1 MEFSLTVHSYMLYWK
16 KEYNEV
22 IVMTISYNRLWKLL
36 IDRKMKKKELCEAA
50 KISHVVLTRMAHGE
64 SVTTDSILKICMVLD
79 CRIEDIM
86 EIVEDDSA
94 E

>member
-1 MEFSLTVHSYMLYWK
+1 MIAT
-16 KEYNEV
+16 
-22 IVMTISYNRLWKLL
+22 TISYNRLWKLL
-36 IDRKMKKKELCEAA
+36 IDRKMKKKQLCEEA

-64 SVTTDSILKICMVLD
+64 SVTTDSILKICMVLG

-86 EIVEDDSA
+86 VIVADDSA

>member
-1 MEFSLTVHSYMLYWK
+1 
-16 KEYNEV
+16 
-22 IVMTISYNRLWKLL
+22 MTISYNRLWKLL
-36 IDRKMKKKELCEAA
+36 IDKKMKKKELCQLADV
-50 KISHVVLTRMAHGE
+50 SHMVLTRMAHGE
-64 SVTTDSILKICMVLD
+64 SITTDSILKICVVLG

>member
-1 MEFSLTVHSYMLYWK
+1 ML
-16 KEYNEV
+16 EV
-22 IVMTISYNRLWKLL
+22 IKMTISYNRLWKLL
-36 IDRKMKKKELCEAA
+36 IDKKMKKKELCQLADV
-50 KISHVVLTRMAHGE
+50 SHMVLTRMAHGE
-64 SVTTDSILKICMVLD
+64 SITTDSILKICVVLG

>member
-1 MEFSLTVHSYMLYWK
+1 
-16 KEYNEV
+16 
-22 IVMTISYNRLWKLL
+22 MTISYNRLWKLL
-36 IDRKMKKKELCEAA
+36 IDKKMKKRELCQLADV
-50 KISHVVLTRMAHGE
+50 SHMVLTRMAHGE
-64 SVTTDSILKICMVLD
+64 SVTTDSIGKICVALG

>member
-1 MEFSLTVHSYMLYWK
+1 
-16 KEYNEV
+16 
-22 IVMTISYNRLWKLL
+22 MTISYNRLWKLL
-36 IDRKMKKKELCEAA
+36 IDRKMKKKELCESA
-50 KISHVVLTRMAHGE
+50 KISHVVLTRMTHGE